1 MIDKPHL
8 KVGRQLG
15 LALLAVTAVFAGT
28 AAADPPARVGRLN
41 FIEGSVS
48 LRPASVEEWAEASIN
63 RPLTTGDHIWT
74 DSRSRAEIHVGSTA
88 IRLGPETDFDLLN
101 LDDHTEQIR
110 LAQGSLNIHIR
121 YLDEDSVF
129 EVDTPN
135 AAISLLRT
143 GVYRIDVVNDG
154 DESRVTVRHGEAEV
168 TTEGSA
174 FAVRPYQ
181 TALVDGDESITY
193 DVREAIASDNWDDWC
208 QRRDSRED
216 HPVSARYVSTEM
228 VGYEDLDSYGTW
240 RTDADYGPIWVP
252 SRVVVGWAPYHY
264 GHWAW
269 VYPWGWTWVDDA
281 PWGFAPFHYGR
292 WAYVGGVWGWV
303 PGAVLVQRPV
313 YAPAL
318 VAFVGGGG
326 FSVSLNLGGGGGI
339 GWFPLGPREAY
350 YPAYR
355 VSDVY
360 VRNVNV
366 TNVNVTNINV
376 RNINVTN
383 VRYVN
388 RTVPGA
394 VTAVPQAAFVSSR
407 SVSAVAVRVPQGAI
421 ASAQV
426 SGMTAPVAP
435 TKVSVVAVAAGGPAS
450 APPVTVMNRKVRVKE
465 TPPAPVV
472 PFVARQKDLAAHP
485 GVPEDPAVLAEYHKK
500 DKTQNALVKSAV
512 VPTGGT
518 PKIKPARAGITA
530 AAAVSGNAG
539 KTGGQ
544 TSTQTGTQTTGQS
557 GEVVKDKNKSKGQGA
572 ATGADTTAE
581 GGKEGKD
588 KKGAGTTQSGQNTT
602 SGEVDKRKTTADS
615 ETGKPPKEKRRVG
628 DSSTQPGGTTKP
640 NKTDAA
646 ASGQSGQT
654 GEQGQGK
661 NKNKGA
667 AATTTTGASTPPP
680 KVKEEKPA
688 KTGDGGQ
695 SGEGGQKN
703 KENKNKENKNKQ
715 KPKEGEKP
723 NGEKQGGR

>member
-1 MIDKPHL
+1 MGGLVALEDIHMIHKPHL
-8 KVGRQLG
+8 RVGRQLG
-15 LALLAVTAVFAGT
+15 LALLAVTAVFAAT

-48 LRPASVEEWAEASIN
+48 FRPASVEEWGEASIN

-101 LDDHTEQIR
+101 LDDHTGQIR

-193 DVREAIASDNWDDWC
+193 DVREAIATDDWDDWC

-240 RTDADYGPIWVP
+240 RTDADYGPVWVP
-252 SRVVVGWAPYHY
+252 SRVVAGWAPYHY

-292 WAYVGGVWGWV
+292 WAYVSGGWAWV

-339 GWFPLGPREAY
+339 GWFPLGPREVY

-355 VSDVY
+355 VSDTY

-407 SVSAVAVRVPQGAI
+407 SVARTAVVVPQTAI

-435 TKVSVVAVAAGGPAS
+435 TKVSVVAATAGGPAS

-472 PFVARQKDLAAHP
+472 PFAARQKDLAAHP

-500 DKTQNALVKSAV
+500 DKTQNTLVKSAV
-512 VPTGGT
+512 VPTGGA
-518 PKIKPARAGITA
+518 PKIKPARAGITTA
-530 AAAVSGNAG
+530 TTVSGNTG

-544 TSTQTGTQTTGQS
+544 SSTQTGTQTTGQT
-557 GEVVKDKNKSKGQGA
+557 GDVVKHKNKGQ
-572 ATGADTTAE
+572 TDTTGSDTSAE
-581 GGKEGKD
+581 GGKKGKN
-588 KKGAGTTQSGQNTT
+588 KTGTGSGQSGQNTT
-602 SGEVDKRKTTADS
+602 TGEVDRRKTT
-615 ETGKPPKEKRRVG
+615 R
-628 DSSTQPGGTTKP
+628 DSSAEKPKP
-640 NKTDAA
+640 NKTEKTTGSGQAGQ
-646 ASGQSGQT
+646 SGQSGQ
-654 GEQGQGK
+654 QGQGK
-661 NKNKGA
+661 NKNKNA
-667 AATTTTGASTPPP
+667 AATTTTGASTTPP
-680 KVKEEKPA
+680 KVKEGKPA
-688 KTGDGGQ
+688 KGGDSGQ
-695 SGEGGQKN
+695 GSQGEQKN

-723 NGEKQGGR
+723 TGEKQGEK